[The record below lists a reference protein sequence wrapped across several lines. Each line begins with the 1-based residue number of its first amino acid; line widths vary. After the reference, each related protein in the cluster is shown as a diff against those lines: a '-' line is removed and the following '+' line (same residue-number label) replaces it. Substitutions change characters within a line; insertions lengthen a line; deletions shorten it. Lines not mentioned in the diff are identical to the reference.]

1 MTSHRGVRVEHVR
14 TIERRGVEALAHSVN
29 SAAHAL
35 LERFDVV
42 HFHSVGP
49 GLAAP
54 LVRLSRRTAIVQTV
68 HGLDADREKWGRL
81 ESAVLRTGTW
91 LSARVP
97 DRTVVVGRD
106 MVRHYRSTYG
116 RELASAIGF
125 QRVNNPE
132 FMKDGARSFL
142 KAFDGVEYAFNWFY
156 TDEKDIA
163 YKHTCLCPVRD
174 PRTDPDLPS
183 WGTGEYD
190 CCD

>member
-1 MTSHRGVRVEHVR
+1 FSRDWSSDVCSSDLKNIIFDIRVE
-14 TIERRGVEALAHSVN
+14 
-29 SAAHAL
+29 
-35 LERFDVV
+35 
-42 HFHSVGP
+42 
-49 GLAAP
+49 
-54 LVRLSRRTAIVQTV
+54 
-68 HGLDADREKWGRL
+68 
-81 ESAVLRTGTW
+81 
-91 LSARVP
+91 
-97 DRTVVVGRD
+97 RTVYGPVVARGT
-106 MVRHYRSTYG
+106 VQGEPVAVTVQRSTYG

-190 CCD
+190 WTGQFLRPEQQPQAINPPQG